1 MTFKAGDEVRVCIGP
16 DENVSPSVRKLNGLE
31 GIVAFNYGG
40 IINVYFDDTIECKSC
55 TFKPSMLKLV
65 EAEDKKSNYY
75 NANGVECLDVM
86 VNIYGKEAVKNFCIC
101 NVFKYLWRW
110 KNKNG
115 EEDLRKAKNYLDKYF
130 ELADE

>member
-1 MTFKAGDEVRVCIGP
+1 MTFKAGDKVRVSIGP
-16 DENVSPSVRKLNGLE
+16 DEDVSPSARKLDGQE
-31 GIVAFNYGG
+31 GMVVLNYDGFIHVEFYDNDG
-40 IINVYFDDTIECKSC
+40 YKSC
-55 TFKPSMLKLV
+55 SFKPSMLKLV

-115 EEDLRKAKNYLDKYF
+115 EEDLRKAKDYLDKYF
-130 ELADE
+130 ELEE